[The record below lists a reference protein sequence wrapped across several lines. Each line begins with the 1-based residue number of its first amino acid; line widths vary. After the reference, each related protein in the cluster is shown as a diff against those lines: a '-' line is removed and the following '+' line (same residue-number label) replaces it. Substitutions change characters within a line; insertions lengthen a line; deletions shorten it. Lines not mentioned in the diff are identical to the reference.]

1 MSYHLVITVGEW
13 GVGNDNSQSV
23 ATIGSKKGGCKAKI
37 HLETLRGWYDASDGD
52 DADVLDADADYD
64 DGGDDADDLPQ
75 SPPLPQHCVRV

>member
-1 MSYHLVITVGEW
+1 MERVKTTL
-13 GVGNDNSQSV
+13 NLSQPQGACRKQKRWMYIASF
-23 ATIGSKKGGCKAKI
+23 
-37 HLETLRGWYDASDGD
+37 HLETLRGWYYASDGD